1 MKLAPTTRTWLAL
14 ALVSVLHCS
23 SASPPAESVHQ
34 TFEQADVGRYTGG
47 WPGADA
53 GAESVAP
60 AEVSDEAIEPEEAVQ
75 TAAISCPE
83 SGQVCG
89 VVESTSSYCGG
100 AQPPPQLL
108 EQLAT
113 PQPYPGYRLLAR
125 RGQDNIADA
134 PVFAETV
141 TDDQGRFLFDLEPG
155 WWCFV
160 GENKRTPPANLDA
173 SWGSADPTCL
183 EDWFRTCESSLLL
196 TDHPAQGL
204 IIQIHQDCRENPCL
218 PPIPYP

>member
-1 MKLAPTTRTWLAL
+1 MSFARIKVPLPLAAL
-14 ALVSVLHCS
+14 AFCLHCS

-53 GAESVAP
+53 GTESVEP
-60 AEVSDEAIEPEEAVQ
+60 AEGSDGAIAPEASAP
-75 TAAISCPE
+75 TAPISCAEP
-83 SGQVCG
+83 SHVCG

-100 AQPPPQLL
+100 AQPSDDLL
-108 EQLAT
+108 AGLAT

-125 RGQDNIADA
+125 LGQENSADA
-134 PVFAETV
+134 PIVAETV

-155 WWCFV
+155 WWCFI

-173 SWGSADPTCL
+173 SWGAADPTCV
-183 EDWFRTCESSLLL
+183 DTWFRTCESALLL
-196 TDHPAQGL
+196 GHDPAQGL